1 MLSLGC
7 QHSVFCQK
15 SSNVEMKK
23 GKCSFPLPKH
33 MKPYEGIGGK
43 LSYIFILSKVK
54 VRVTFMVWT
63 TVLDEIASPV
73 K

>member
-1 MLSLGC
+1 
-7 QHSVFCQK
+7 
-15 SSNVEMKK
+15 MKK

-33 MKPYEGIGGK
+33 MKPYEGVGGK